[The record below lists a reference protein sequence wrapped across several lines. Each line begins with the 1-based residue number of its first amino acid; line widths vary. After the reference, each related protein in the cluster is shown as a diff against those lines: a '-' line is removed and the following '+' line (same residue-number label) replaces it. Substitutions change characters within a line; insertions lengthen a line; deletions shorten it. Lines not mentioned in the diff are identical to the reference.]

1 MEDLVLSCLES
12 RVEDNRTLYSRF
24 LIGPFFKGD
33 ALTVATALR
42 RVLLS
47 SVESVAITA
56 LYIQGITHEFSTI
69 VGVRES
75 VLELSLNFQ
84 SIVLSYDKNF
94 FQRKNLFEDFQIGYL
109 QVQGPKVVYANDL
122 KLPLGI
128 KVVYPTQYIATV
140 SREGVIVLKFTIGKM
155 DNRLASSVSSHASET
170 DSRKQIIHHPVFGEL
185 VKKNI
190 ARTKKRYSYKSIYAI
205 NTLANA
211 PRVQSGALYEPHT
224 LHFGVRTK
232 ARTKLCFVKPS
243 RTKLRFIRRCKQSG
257 ALQRTWHCV
266 ALHTKLRFVRRRIPK
281 PRSLQTS
288 GPPSGMRPLGMRRR
302 RKATQRL
309 YKPRLCTFGA
319 SKPQVPLRGCALWEC
334 AESAKQRKERG
345 EGGVK
350 LCTQRG
356 PEVMHLL
363 RQVQRT
369 CKQSSALQRTCRALY
384 WLYLAS
390 KGRIPYKSKIC
401 SGAELCTSTNRRFV
415 CKERAFVRIS
425 KKKTNFNFS
434 TIKRATPFFALH
446 TKRLLIRFGENRRGD
461 DRTNSLSEVDK
472 NFYKANT
479 NPACTGS
486 RSLQTSTVYQRCK
499 EMQRTWQRGS
509 RVAVAN
515 LRSPFGNAPKAQSNA
530 KNVAKG
536 EIRFAKNVV
545 GTNVPFL
552 APLVHSRGA
561 KGKRSRPKCVFVTR
575 FSMRKRNV
583 EKAGASLVDY
593 VTRTANQ
600 KALALAFVRAAKV
613 NFTRQA
619 HRVNIKNASFRARND
634 RSLTKLRF
642 VSDAL
647 VTEASTK
654 TFIPICC
661 KGAFPFVPLIQSKNS
676 VLTKAQQVKTSY
688 KSKFWKIK
696 SSKALIYRSFSLPAN
711 TSCKAPLCNDK
722 FVASQTGTL
731 CVGKVCKVPTL
742 LPVAPPVQRNAPK
755 VQRKERAFVRALFLN
770 QRSIAYK
777 APLCKRCIN
786 KSKQI
791 QSSYK
796 TKTDTS
802 IFNVLCKKYI
812 SKHRLQDQEEFFNC
826 KEMQRWRTIDRC
838 FYKSRAP
845 FKTSICTHHLSLNRV
860 VGMQKQLLFA
870 KRLNNLSF
878 FKVKYSSL
886 VKRGVRRV
894 DKVFKSDICLRNII
908 PLDFTLPP
916 VLRVNFVIEID
927 DEVLYLRQKVRERI
941 ILEVWTNGSI
951 HPRQAVHDAT
961 LSLLDMFSS
970 FRSLYQIKSYSP
982 PQLKL
987 PGYSK
992 NLKSLYR
999 HLR

>member
-94 FQRKNLFEDFQIGYL
+94 FQKKNLFEDFQIGYL

-211 PRVQSGALYEPHT
+211 PRVQSGALYEPRT
-224 LHFGVRTK
+224 LHFEVGTE
-232 ARTKLCFVKPS
+232 A
-243 RTKLRFIRRCKQSG
+243 RTKLRFVKPVR
-257 ALQRTWHCV
+257 
-266 ALHTKLRFVRRRIPK
+266 TKLRFVRRR
-281 PRSLQTS
+281 Q
-288 GPPSGMRPLGMRRR
+288 
-302 RKATQRL
+302 QN
-309 YKPRLCTFGA
+309 GA
-319 SKPQVPLRGCALWEC
+319 L
-334 AESAKQRKERG
+334 
-345 EGGVK
+345 
-350 LCTQRG
+350 
-356 PEVMHLL
+356 
-363 RQVQRT
+363 QRT
-369 CKQSSALQRTCRALY
+369 WQRCKQSSVLQRTWRSLY
-384 WLYLAS
+384 W
-390 KGRIPYKSKIC
+390 RVR
-401 SGAELCTSTNRRFV
+401 TNRRFV

-446 TKRLLIRFGENRRGD
+446 TKRLLIRFGENRCVD
-461 DRTNSLSEVDK
+461 NPTNSLSEVDK

-479 NPACTGS
+479 NPAFTLQS
-486 RSLQTSTVYQRCK
+486 SALLANPLQTRRVCMGDQRFARALGRTNLRFASRCK
-499 EMQRTWQRGS
+499 PQVPHAKLCYPMQTRRVCKGFARGCALECFALHTKLRFVRRCIPCKAPLCMAHSMQSSALQKTRQRGS
-509 RVAVAN
+509 
-515 LRSPFGNAPKAQSNA
+515 KA
-530 KNVAKG
+530 
-536 EIRFAKNVV
+536 
-545 GTNVPFL
+545 FL
-552 APLVHSRGA
+552 ALLVHRRGA
-561 KGKRSRPKCVFVTR
+561 KGKQSRHKCACTTR
-575 FSMRKRNV
+575 FSMRKENF
-583 EKAGASLVDY
+583 EKTGASLVDY

-600 KALALAFVRAAKV
+600 KALALAFVQAAKV

-619 HRVNIKNASFRARND
+619 HTVNIKNASFRTRND
-634 RSLTKLRF
+634 RSHIKLRF

-647 VTEASTK
+647 ATETNTK
-654 TFIPICC
+654 TFIPICN
-661 KGAFPFVPLIQSKNS
+661 KGAFPFVPLIQSKSS

-688 KSKFWKIK
+688 KSKFWKTK

-711 TSCKAPLCNDK
+711 TYFAPE
-722 FVASQTGTL
+722 
-731 CVGKVCKVPTL
+731 
-742 LPVAPPVQRNAPK
+742 VQRNALL
-755 VQRKERAFVRALFLN
+755 R
-770 QRSIAYK
+770 
-777 APLCKRCIN
+777 N

-812 SKHRLQDQEEFFNC
+812 SKHRLQDQEEFFKC
-826 KEMQRWRTIDRC
+826 KEMHRWTTIDRC
-838 FYKSRAP
+838 FYKSKAP
-845 FKTSICTHHLSLNRV
+845 FKNSICTHHLSLNRV

-878 FKVKYSSL
+878 FKLKYSSL

-970 FRSLYQIKSYSP
+970 FRSLYQVKSYSP

-999 HLR
+999 DFH